1 MKNNWKE
8 EFRKE
13 FIGEG
18 YTHPGMESFIESLLE
33 EQKKELIEIIHKQ
46 FSYEL
51 NGEVLISKYELIDE
65 LKHHD

>member
-18 YTHPGMESFIESLLE
+18 YTHPGMESFIESLLA
-33 EQKKELIEIIHKQ
+33 EQKRELMDYLQSLDRDVRLDDICKKVQ
-46 FSYEL
+46 DFST
-51 NGEVLISKYELIDE
+51 K
-65 LKHHD
+65 